1 MVNILNFFRK
11 FFKRRQHQRFAV
23 QSGTFVIVSPAT
35 DKDQERR
42 VLIADISL
50 GGTAFIYQGSQTEL
64 SESGFLKM
72 FATTPNSDR
81 VQFETVSDIPIPG
94 NTKTSESFRRRGV
107 KFQWMGVLGKSEL
120 RDFIKEFSVCPK

>member
-1 MVNILNFFRK
+1 MANILNFCRRL
-11 FFKRRQHQRFAV
+11 FKRRQHQRYAV
-23 QSGTFVIVSPAT
+23 QSGTFVIVSPNT
-35 DKDQERR
+35 EQEQK